1 MYNLTQI
8 LGADTPADAAWL
20 VVGVTGQLMFTARFL
35 VQWLASERAG
45 RSVVPVLFWWFSIAG
60 SLIVLA
66 YGIHK
71 LEPVIIIGQLPGT
84 VIYSRNLWLIR
95 RAGAD

>member
-8 LGADTPADAAWL
+8 LGVDTPADAAWL